1 MTEVTIFVST
11 EDIEMKCVKRGAVS
25 KVFDMAPFQIHGSI
39 ETDWF
44 M

>member
-1 MTEVTIFVST
+1 MTEVTMSVST
-11 EDIEMKCVKRGAVS
+11 EDIEMKCVKGTVS
-25 KVFDMAPFQIHGSI
+25 KVFDMAPFRIHGSI